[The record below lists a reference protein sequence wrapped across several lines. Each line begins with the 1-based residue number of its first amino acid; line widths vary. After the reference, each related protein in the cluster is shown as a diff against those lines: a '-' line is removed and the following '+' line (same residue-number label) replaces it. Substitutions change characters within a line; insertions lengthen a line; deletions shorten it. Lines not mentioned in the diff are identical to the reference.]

1 MYVSPQDF
9 RGILCAHSVGQRGH
23 EMSHFTVHL
32 KTTSGGEKISI
43 DVRNEM
49 TIADVKSLVAE
60 KANIAADNQR
70 LIYKGQ
76 VLKDDRTVESYG
88 ASHTFP
94 IY

>member
-1 MYVSPQDF
+1 
-9 RGILCAHSVGQRGH
+9 
-23 EMSHFTVHL
+23 MSHFTVHL